1 MKVINSRKD
10 LCDMVGQQILRA
22 TDSQRLSNVMLLW
35 STHTEKQL
43 LDQQVD
49 FDIVYQ
55 RLFDLTFCI
64 HQKLN
69 KNASVRINLAMRDV
83 RVTTVAAETLKHYI
97 F

>member
-64 HQKLN
+64 HQK
-69 KNASVRINLAMRDV
+69 
-83 RVTTVAAETLKHYI
+83 
-97 F
+97 